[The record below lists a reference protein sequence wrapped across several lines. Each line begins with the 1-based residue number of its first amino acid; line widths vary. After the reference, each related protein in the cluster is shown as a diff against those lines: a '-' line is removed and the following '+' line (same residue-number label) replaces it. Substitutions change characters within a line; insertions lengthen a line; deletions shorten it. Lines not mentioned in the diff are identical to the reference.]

1 MSNGIKPAVR
11 LESQIRAGE
20 GLGEW
25 GFLVG
30 GDTAVGWRSR
40 RLGKGGQLSLGA
52 GGDIGIKQDVGV
64 EI

>member
-1 MSNGIKPAVR
+1 M
-11 LESQIRAGE
+11 
-20 GLGEW
+20 

-30 GDTAVGWRSR
+30 GDTAVGWCSR

-64 EI
+64 EKKRIGLNLPLLALALVLIESSL

>member
-1 MSNGIKPAVR
+1 M
-11 LESQIRAGE
+11 
-20 GLGEW
+20 

-52 GGDIGIKQDVGV
+52 GGDIGIKRDVGV